1 MNVILGTMRNGTT
14 ATLRQSQLFAAV
26 ASSRMQCSTQTN
38 KPVVAAK
45 MPFRVKVT
53 GGKRYVWCACGH
65 SKKQPFCDGAHK
77 TKAPSISPR
86 HFTPEKD
93 STLMLCACKQTKNAP
108 YCDGTHF
115 KVIFRHLVSSVKKV
129 FKMNNLK
136 KMA

>member
-1 MNVILGTMRNGTT
+1 MNVIIGTMRNGTR
-14 ATLRQSQLFAAV
+14 ATLRQPRLFTAL
-26 ASSRMQCSTQTN
+26 ASSMCSTQTN

-65 SKKQPFCDGAHK
+65 SKKQPFCDGAHR

-86 HFTPEKD
+86 LFTPEKD

-115 KVIFRHLVSSVKKV
+115 KVLFQDLVSSVKKV
-129 FKMNNLK
+129 FKMNNV
-136 KMA
+136 